1 MRRIRYPG
9 LTVGVVLVSGNF
21 FTCDFNLFHR
31 PHSWFDLFTQME
43 GPPQNLAEWQAAL
56 ADMER

>member
-1 MRRIRYPG
+1 VHGERTSERLGRMPTFADLRPC
-9 LTVGVVLVSGNF
+9 SW
-21 FTCDFNLFHR
+21 NLFHR

-43 GPPQNLAEWQAAL
+43 GPPQNLAEWEAAI